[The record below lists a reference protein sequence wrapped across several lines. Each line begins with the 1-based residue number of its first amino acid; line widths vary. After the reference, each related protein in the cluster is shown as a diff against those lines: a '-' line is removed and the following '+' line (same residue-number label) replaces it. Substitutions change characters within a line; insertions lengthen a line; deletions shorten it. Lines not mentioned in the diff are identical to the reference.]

1 MVSNKAKLFIGLSF
15 FFCWFMIMLFFIYG
29 GEWNSPA
36 SYLVTTIYMFVP
48 MVSTIIVQKFVYK
61 ERLKEP
67 LGIFF
72 SLNRW
77 FAVAWLLPPV
87 VAFAALG
94 VSLLFP
100 GVEYSPEMAGLF
112 ERFKS
117 ILTEEQLAQMERQAI
132 SMPIHPFWLTLL
144 QGLVAGIT
152 INAVLGFGEELGWR
166 GLLQKEL
173 GCMGF
178 WRSSVVIGAVWGI
191 WHAPIILQGH
201 NYPDHP
207 VAGIFMMTLWCILLA
222 PLFTYI
228 RLKAK
233 SVIAAAVFHGSLNAT
248 GGLSILVLKGGNDI
262 ILGVTGLS
270 GFIVLIFMNIILF
283 IYETFYIKERKVV
296 L

>member
-1 MVSNKAKLFIGLSF
+1 
-15 FFCWFMIMLFFIYG
+15 
-29 GEWNSPA
+29 
-36 SYLVTTIYMFVP
+36 
-48 MVSTIIVQKFVYK
+48 
-61 ERLKEP
+61 
-67 LGIFF
+67 
-72 SLNRW
+72 
-77 FAVAWLLPPV
+77 
-87 VAFAALG
+87 
-94 VSLLFP
+94 
-100 GVEYSPEMAGLF
+100 MAGLF